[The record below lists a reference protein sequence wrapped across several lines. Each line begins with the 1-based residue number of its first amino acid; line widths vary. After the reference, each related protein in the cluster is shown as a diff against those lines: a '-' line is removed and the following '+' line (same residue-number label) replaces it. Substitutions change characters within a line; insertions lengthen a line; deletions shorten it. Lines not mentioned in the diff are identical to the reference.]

1 MAGISSAVVTT
12 ITAEKPSA
20 RNATPSGGAQPPTK
34 YCNTL
39 PGAPDAGSNRDRDG
53 EPDRHYRDG
62 DALRIA
68 PA

>member
-39 PGAPDAGSNRDRDG
+39 RERQTPAAT
-53 EPDRHYRDG
+53 
-62 DALRIA
+62 AIA
-68 PA
+68 TASPTGITARATRSA